1 MGPAKMYASEDS
13 TISRQKGELTA
24 PQYVPMKRGC
34 VSRTCPFA
42 DGIVAYAYP
51 EASTNFWNAALAFPS
66 RNLGPPTN
74 TGFTDSFRN
83 FTAAST
89 AASRDSWLLVLQQK
103 NKEEEEEEEEI
114 IKKKSWTSGVLNL
127 SSPIS
132 SFVSQIFLLC

>member
-1 MGPAKMYASEDS
+1 
-13 TISRQKGELTA
+13 
-24 PQYVPMKRGC
+24 
-34 VSRTCPFA
+34 
-42 DGIVAYAYP
+42 
-51 EASTNFWNAALAFPS
+51 
-66 RNLGPPTN
+66 LGPPTN

-103 NKEEEEEEEEI
+103 NEEEEEEEI
-114 IKKKSWTSGVLNL
+114 IKKKSLTSGVLNL

>member
-103 NKEEEEEEEEI
+103 NKEEE
-114 IKKKSWTSGVLNL
+114 KKRSSKKNL
-127 SSPIS
+127 GPLE
-132 SFVSQIFLLC
+132 F